1 MLDDH
6 QRHALN
12 ELERQLEHD
21 DPAWARQFLTFTPR
35 QRDHSTTAKT
45 TTAASTTAERTA
57 ATLTISIVIA
67 VMLMLLGLVLD
78 NPQIFL
84 TFCGTAC
91 ILTFLRIYS

>member
-1 MLDDH
+1 MLNDN

-21 DPAWARQFLTFTPR
+21 DPAWARQFITFTPR
-35 QRDHSTTAKT
+35 QRDHGPTTKPT
-45 TTAASTTAERTA
+45 TVKHTTVQHTS

-67 VMLMLLGLVLD
+67 AVLMLLGLVLG

-84 TFCGTAC
+84 TFCGAAL
-91 ILTFLRIYS
+91 ILTFIRLYS

>member
-1 MLDDH
+1 MLNDN

-21 DPAWARQFLTFTPR
+21 DPAWARQFITFTPR
-35 QRDHSTTAKT
+35 QRDHSPTTKPPTVKHT
-45 TTAASTTAERTA
+45 TVKHTT

-67 VMLMLLGLVLD
+67 AVLMLLGLVLG

-84 TFCGTAC
+84 TFCGAAL
-91 ILTFLRIYS
+91 ILTFIRLYS

>member
-1 MLDDH
+1 MLNDN

-21 DPAWARQFLTFTPR
+21 DPAWARQFITFTPR
-35 QRDHSTTAKT
+35 QRDHSPTTKPT
-45 TTAASTTAERTA
+45 TVKHTTVQHTS

-67 VMLMLLGLVLD
+67 AVLMLLGLVLG

-84 TFCGTAC
+84 TFCGAAL
-91 ILTFLRIYS
+91 ILTFIRLYS